1 MSARTSLTH
10 PLEVQFIPS
19 DWLETPGRL
28 GITFAPGKQAPSWF
42 GEPWQRNLDLDLQ
55 RLVEVYHTDCLV
67 SLLEEQEYSDLKIPD
82 LRKKA
87 AALGMRVLHLPI
99 PDGSTPPDAVE
110 FQAVIQ
116 EAIALLHADKTVVVH
131 CRGGLGRAGTI
142 TAAILVGLGR
152 SPEVA
157 IQQVRETRPGAI
169 ENQQQ
174 EQFLLGLVP
183 YTI

>member
-10 PLEVQFIPS
+10 PLQVQFIPS
-19 DWLETPGRL
+19 AWLETPGKL

-42 GEPWQRNLDLDLQ
+42 GEPWQRDLDLDLQ

-82 LRKKA
+82 LREKA
-87 AALGMRVLHLPI
+87 TALGMRVLHLPI
-99 PDGSTPPDAVE
+99 PDGSTPPDAVA

-116 EAIALLHADKTVVVH
+116 EAIALLRADKTVVVH

-142 TAAILVGLGR
+142 TAAILITLGR
-152 SPEVA
+152 SPNIA

-169 ENQQQ
+169 ENERQ

-183 YTI
+183 